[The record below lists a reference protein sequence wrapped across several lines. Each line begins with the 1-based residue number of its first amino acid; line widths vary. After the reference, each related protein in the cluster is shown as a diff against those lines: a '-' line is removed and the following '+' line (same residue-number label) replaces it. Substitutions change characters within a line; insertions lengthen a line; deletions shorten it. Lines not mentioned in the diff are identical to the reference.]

1 MSDDIDLVE
10 LRASIRDVLDA
21 EANGERVRRH
31 FNSGALYD
39 EALSA
44 TVASLGWP
52 GLHIAE
58 ADGGLGL
65 GFGALAV
72 LYEELGRGPAPLP
85 MLPTLLVAEALSQAP
100 GEVRAAW
107 LPRIAAGELF
117 AAYAPAAAL
126 SGDPLTGTAEHVL
139 DGGAATLFLVGV
151 GDRRYALVAR
161 GAPGLM
167 IQTTPAVDRTRSLA
181 TLIFDQ
187 TPILPINIDPA
198 MLERHAALGIACDS
212 IGGAEAIL
220 DKTVEYL
227 KIRTQFG
234 QPIGQF
240 QALKHRV
247 ADHKLRLEAARALL
261 SHVLAQDGDGARA
274 LGMAALARAT
284 ATGAYAAIADDAVQL
299 HGGIGFTWEHECHIY
314 LKRAWLN
321 RLIFGSEDAYLD
333 RAAMLL
339 SEAA

>member
-1 MSDDIDLVE
+1 MDDDIDVVE
-10 LRASIRDVLDA
+10 LRTSIRDVLDA

-31 FNSGALYD
+31 FNSDALYD

-44 TVASLGWP
+44 TVASLGWA

-65 GFGALAV
+65 GFDALAV
-72 LYEELGRGPAPLP
+72 LYEEMGRGPAPLP
-85 MLPTLLVAEALSQAP
+85 MLPTLLVAEALSDAP
-100 GEVRAAW
+100 EEVRAEW

-117 AAYAPAAAL
+117 AAYAPATAL
-126 SGDPLTGTAEHVL
+126 SDDMLTGKVEHVL
-139 DGGAATLFLVGV
+139 DGGAATLFLIGM
-151 GDRRYALVAR
+151 GDQGHALVSR
-161 GAPGLM
+161 DAPGLT
-167 IQTTPAVDRTRSLA
+167 IETPPAVDRTRSLA
-181 TLIFDQ
+181 TLIFCK
-187 TPILPINIDPA
+187 TPALRVHVNPA

-227 KIRTQFG
+227 KVRTQFG
-234 QPIGQF
+234 RPIGQF

-247 ADHKLRLEAARALL
+247 ADHKLRLETARALL
-261 SHVLAQDGDGARA
+261 SHALAQDGFGARA
-274 LGMAALARAT
+274 LAMAALARAT
-284 ATGAYAAIADDAVQL
+284 ATSAYAAIADDAVQL

-321 RLIFGSEDAYLD
+321 RLIFGSEDADLD
-333 RAAMLL
+333 RAAILL
-339 SEAA
+339 SETA